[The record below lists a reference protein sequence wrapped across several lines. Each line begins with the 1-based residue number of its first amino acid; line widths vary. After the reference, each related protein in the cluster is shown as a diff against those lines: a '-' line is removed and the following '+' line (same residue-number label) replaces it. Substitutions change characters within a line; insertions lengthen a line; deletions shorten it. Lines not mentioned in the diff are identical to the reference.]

1 MMKHL
6 PKIVLLTFL
15 FMLVTFVQAQ
25 EQSTI
30 LYKNFNVVAS
40 GLAHDLN
47 QTADTLFV
55 NSDKSV
61 LRVSFLSHDKN
72 KTVRIDI
79 NSKAVKVPLHY
90 LSEGRYTIAVYR
102 EDIIVAF
109 GLERQLKI
117 EASENTIEDFEE
129 GVLQASLSKEE
140 NEKRYL
146 KPITRGEKKD
156 TRLAS
161 VTEDKNSRN
170 NKERQLKERSS
181 SNRDKLEKDHQSWL
195 EKRRVIAEANQKQS
209 QQEKAAKQ
217 KAYQEYLTEI
227 KEAKSKDEE
236 VVLNE
241 TSEIEESYNTKNED
255 NKERNIADASQND
268 FETNT
273 REIEA
278 AKKRLLAELEG
289 KSTDKESNRREVTK
303 AKVEVKDVKY
313 DLSTINNESVNR
325 QTREDYRKSHV
336 RPNGK
341 PYDE

>member
-1 MMKHL
+1 MKHL
-6 PKIVLLTFL
+6 PKIVLFTFL
-15 FMLVTFVQAQ
+15 FMLATFVQAQ

-30 LYKNFNVVAS
+30 LHKNFNIIAS

-47 QTADTLFV
+47 QKADTLFV
-55 NSDKSV
+55 KSDKPV
-61 LRVSFLSHDKN
+61 LRVSFLSHEQN
-72 KTVRIDI
+72 KDVRIDI
-79 NSKAVKVPLHY
+79 NSKKVNVPLHY

-109 GLERQLKI
+109 GIERKLKI

-140 NEKRYL
+140 KERRYL
-146 KPITRGEKKD
+146 KPITKGEKND

-161 VTEDKNSRN
+161 VTENKNSRN
-170 NKERQLKERSS
+170 SSERKLRNNSS
-181 SNRDKLEKDHQSWL
+181 SNRDKIEKHHKSWL
-195 EKRRVIAEANQKQS
+195 EKQRSIAEANHKES
-209 QQEKAAKQ
+209 QQEKEAKQ
-217 KAYQEYLTEI
+217 KAYQEYLAKI
-227 KEAKSKDEE
+227 KEAKSKDEV

-241 TSEIEESYNTKNED
+241 TSEIEDSYKPKDED
-255 NKERNIADASQND
+255 SKERNIADASKND
-268 FETNT
+268 FEANT

-289 KSTDKESNRREVTK
+289 KSTDKELNRREVTK

-313 DLSTINNESVNR
+313 DLSTINYESVNR
-325 QTREDYRKSHV
+325 QTREDYRKSHL